1 MDFAGLPP
9 RLRAGCRV
17 HASLWRIRRPT
28 PNWCCGSRKPATRTT
43 PPCSVPDTEVVR
55 LLDREHG
62 HAGRTAGCGQ
72 GCSARPGRGV
82 GGADAGV
89 RRRSTVSYRHPDAA
103 TPRSSIIAAGCSA
116 WFPKSYLL
124 TYGKFAERQQFPPA
138 TMCTAL
144 CRCGRHEC
152 AVENR
157 PAVHCHG
164 HARIRAAHRDLRGH
178 VRAGAWR

>member
-28 PNWCCGSRKPATRTT
+28 PNWCCGSRKPATTTT

-55 LLDREHG
+55 LLDREHR
-62 HAGRTAGCGQ
+62 HAERTAGCGQ
-72 GCSARPGRGV
+72 GCSARPRRGV

-89 RRRSTVSYRHPDAA
+89 RRRSAVALSAPGST
-103 TPRSSIIAAGCSA
+103 TPRWSFIAAGCSA

-124 TYGKFAERQQFPPA
+124 TYGKFTNADSSPRR
-138 TMCTAL
+138 
-144 CRCGRHEC
+144 RCARRYPDGRREC
-152 AVENR
+152 AVRTR

-164 HARIRAAHRDLRGH
+164 HARIRAARRDLRGH